1 MRVPR
6 VGAAK
11 ARTYRL
17 RAVTRTIR
25 QGSSATVRL
34 KLSKAARRAISR
46 ALKAR
51 KRVTATVRITVA
63 DTRANQRTLTR
74 QIRLRR

>member
-11 ARTYRL
+11 ARTYQL
-17 RAVTRTIR
+17 RRVTTSIG
-25 QGSSATVRL
+25 QGSGATVRL
-34 KLSKAARRAISR
+34 KLSNATRRAISR

-51 KRVTATVRITVA
+51 KQVTATMKITVA